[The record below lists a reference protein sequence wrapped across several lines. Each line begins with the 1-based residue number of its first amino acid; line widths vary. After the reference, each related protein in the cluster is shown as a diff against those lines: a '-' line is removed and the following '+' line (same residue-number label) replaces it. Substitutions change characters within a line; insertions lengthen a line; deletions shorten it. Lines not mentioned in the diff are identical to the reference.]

1 MPINIESPFLIP
13 PLLCRHRDCAAACLA
28 FPSARLAFPSA
39 RLAFPSARF
48 AVMPDCKIH
57 QSRVR
62 PILFRRAPRGLG
74 EPPPKCMVTVFTD
87 EVLSPVLKLY
97 VIGY

>member
-39 RLAFPSARF
+39 RF

-57 QSRVR
+57 QSCVR

>member
-39 RLAFPSARF
+39 RF

-57 QSRVR
+57 QSCVR
-62 PILFRRAPRGLG
+62 PILLRRAPRGLE